1 MEESA
6 QDKETT
12 DNTLEADQSADDQ
25 NENHQGKTYVLS
37 QAQHNQFQN
46 QKQLTNLQV
55 TPAATTA
62 PQDELKSLAMM
73 MQQLLQGQQMQG
85 KALNQMD
92 IQIAQT
98 AESVTRQQGTLPGK
112 TDKNP
117 KECNAVGLRSG
128 KQLSDLAPRKFTAA
142 EKGKQKESEQP
153 PSDAPTAENEEEQQV
168 ETNPSE
174 TKQPAEAVR
183 PSPEP
188 VPGREYVP
196 KVPYSVPTKA
206 TRKDREE
213 MKCRKMLEDLTVR
226 LPLMDAIQMMPS
238 MRSFMKGLISG
249 KISEDSKFTIVSKEC
264 SVVLQNKPIK
274 KQGDPGKF
282 VLSVGVE
289 SSCGEVNV
297 QIPEEEIVE
306 TFFDKYFFEID
317 SS

>member
-25 NENHQGKTYVLS
+25 NE
-37 QAQHNQFQN
+37 
-46 QKQLTNLQV
+46 KQ
-55 TPAATTA
+55 
-62 PQDELKSLAMM
+62 
-73 MQQLLQGQQMQG
+73 
-85 KALNQMD
+85 
-92 IQIAQT
+92 
-98 AESVTRQQGTLPGK
+98 
-112 TDKNP
+112 
-117 KECNAVGLRSG
+117 
-128 KQLSDLAPRKFTAA
+128 
-142 EKGKQKESEQP
+142 SEQP
-153 PSDAPTAENEEEQQV
+153 PSDAPTAENEEEQPV

-174 TKQPAEAVR
+174 TKQPAEAVC

-289 SSCGEVNV
+289 NGCGEVNV
-297 QIPEEEIVE
+297 QIPEEENSS
-306 TFFDKYFFEID
+306 DK
-317 SS
+317 SSKRVATQQPNACSACYVATELFRNVDTTLVHAFSSTLRCYLSKTIANPFHVPRHSKLSIKLYRKNHGKCMTSRHTRSNAQGPLQQLTNEELARLERQNRQQPRQSDTNMGDHDNQDDLTAAMELMQ

>member
-25 NENHQGKTYVLS
+25 NEVSYVNRQGWQFKNYHPKPNVRNNPHLYNYPKLDTPADNTQNNQGQNAGYQKGYNQNHQGKTYVLS

-46 QKQLTNLQV
+46 QKQLTNQQV

-73 MQQLLQGQQMQG
+73 MQQLLQRQQMQG

-117 KECNAVGLRSG
+117 KEFNAVGLRSG

-153 PSDAPTAENEEEQQV
+153 PSNAPTAENEDEQPV

-174 TKQPAEAVR
+174 TKPPAEAVR

-196 KVPYSVPTKA
+196 KVPYPVPAKA

-213 MKCRKMLEDLTVR
+213 MKCRKMLEDL
-226 LPLMDAIQMMPS
+226 PS
-238 MRSFMKGLISG
+238 DFL
-249 KISEDSKFTIVSKEC
+249 
-264 SVVLQNKPIK
+264 
-274 KQGDPGKF
+274 
-282 VLSVGVE
+282 
-289 SSCGEVNV
+289 
-297 QIPEEEIVE
+297 
-306 TFFDKYFFEID
+306 
-317 SS
+317 